1 MKRRFLIMATALLMT
16 AGVSAQEEIYLDS
29 PVLDVFNYSYLGLNG
44 TASYV
49 GRAGAI
55 GALGGDFT
63 AASYNPAGLGFFY
76 SSRLSFTP
84 TIDYAPTSS
93 TYMGVKANA
102 SRTTFKIGSFEILL
116 AVPTDAADESS
127 WHSFQFGIGMTRLK
141 SFNGRSYV
149 HGDVTPFSLL
159 DVWCDNANEGGLDQ
173 FTTQLAYNTYLLD
186 TMPGGNRFFNNFSGS
201 VNQQTQERYFTTSGG
216 ISEIPISFSG
226 NYGDKFYVG
235 ATIGI
240 PILSYNSTSTY
251 RETAENTGDH
261 FDFNENY
268 EVNATGINFKIG
280 AIYRP
285 VEMFRIGLAFHTPT
299 YYEVKDVYY
308 TRISN
313 SDNGASS
320 YSIESE
326 GLYNFRT
333 PMKLIASVGAAFGN
347 QASSVAGSVDV
358 DYEFSNYSGMS
369 FAPLGDN
376 YSDLNYESWR
386 NRMNMQ
392 IDEAYRG
399 GHVLR
404 VGGSLNVRHWVLRA
418 GMAYFSNPYKKFD
431 NNEFKNAEA
440 LSLACGFG
448 YQSRHFFWDFAYANT
463 VSKDMDA
470 FATYSGNMIHYTNHS
485 NLFVTTIGFKL

>member
-127 WHSFQFGIGMTRLK
+127 WRSFQFGIGMTRLK

-268 EVNATGINFKIG
+268 EVNATGINFKFG
-280 AIYRP
+280 AIFRP
-285 VEMFRIGLAFHTPT
+285 VEMLRIGFAIHTPT
-299 YYEVKDVYY
+299 YYEVKDIYSTSIY
-308 TRISN
+308 N
-313 SDNGASS
+313 SENNKSS
-320 YSIESE
+320 YSVESE
-326 GLYNFRT
+326 GIYNFHT
-333 PMKLIASVGAAFGN
+333 PMKLLASVAATFGN
-347 QASSVAGSVDV
+347 QASTMAGSIDV
-358 DYEFSNYSGMS
+358 DYEFSNYSNMRFS
-369 FAPLGDN
+369 PLDN
-376 YSDLNYESWR
+376 DLNDLDYEKRR
-386 NRMNMQ
+386 NNYNYQ
-392 IDEAYRG
+392 IENAYRS
-399 GHVLR
+399 GHTVR
-404 VGGSLNVRHWVLRA
+404 VGGSLNIRHWVLRA
-418 GMAYFSNPYKKFD
+418 GLVYNSNPYKEFD
-431 NNEFKNAEA
+431 TEFINAET
-440 LSLACGFG
+440 LTLACGFG
-448 YQSRHFFWDFAYANT
+448 YQTSHMFWDFAFAHSTGKNI
-463 VSKDMDA
+463 DA
-470 FATYSGNMIHYTNHS
+470 FNTLKPETIYYNNYG
-485 NLFVTTIGFKL
+485 NLFTSTIGFKF